1 MLLSL
6 KEKKLL
12 LKLIA
17 KEQRKV
23 FGKEANKEEL
33 KSLEEKIRQSMRN
46 EKMNETKPE
55 KL

>member
-6 KEKKLL
+6 KEKKIL
-12 LKLIA
+12 LKLIT
-17 KEQRKV
+17 KEQRKL
-23 FGKEANKEEL
+23 FGQGANKEEL

-46 EKMNETKPE
+46 EKTNETKPE